1 MGEEVQDSVLT
12 KTKKRTLNPRWE
24 EEFVFRVKPSAHK
37 LVLEVFDENRL
48 TRDDFL
54 GMVELPL
61 GNLPRE
67 SENRNIPNKYYML
80 RPRSARSKV
89 KGHLQLY
96 HAYVKVGTIEDF
108 HLIPPHL
115 FVLQFSFRPIVRWCL
130 NGDGLGGC
138 NPAHKQNCLPSI

>member
-1 MGEEVQDSVLT
+1 MENVQNCL
-12 KTKKRTLNPRWE
+12 P
-24 EEFVFRVKPSAHK
+24 P
-37 LVLEVFDENRL
+37 RL

-96 HAYVKVGTIEDF
+96 HAYVKVRTVDLYRRNRF
-108 HLIPPHL
+108 FLN
-115 FVLQFSFRPIVRWCL
+115 VFSCKTKRDLTTL
-130 NGDGLGGC
+130 N
-138 NPAHKQNCLPSI
+138 